1 MGFTEETTCAVL
13 GDCKSI
19 INNPPPPVTESINRE
34 KDMKKKNNILSAIF
48 ARQIALMTV
57 CIIGLSGT
65 MQAQQIETV
74 KRTQWGV
81 KAAMNIASLHFN
93 ASKGESESS
102 KSFVGGAVGLTFT
115 YAFDSHWRIHSG
127 VELSLKGFTA
137 DETGGSRT
145 LTAKAAYVQVPVM
158 GGYALE
164 FGKWTFEPRMGA
176 FFAYG
181 VAGKYSVSGG
191 GESRQTFGDKLLNP
205 FDAGL
210 TFGLH
215 ADNGKFAFGIGT
227 EMGLAEANG
236 KNFTVSGGTMHMHN
250 TFFSVGYLF

>member
-1 MGFTEETTCAVL
+1 MRSGNDLYCIGRL
-13 GDCKSI
+13 QI
-19 INNPPPPVTESINRE
+19 NNNPPPATESINGE
-34 KDMKKKNNILSAIF
+34 KSMKKRNKILTAKF
-48 ARQIALMTV
+48 ARRIALMTV
-57 CIIGLSGT
+57 CIMGLPGA
-65 MQAQQIETV
+65 MRAQQIEAV

-81 KAAMNIASLHFN
+81 KAAMNIASLHFD
-93 ASKGESESS
+93 ASNGDSESS
-102 KSFVGGAVGLTFT
+102 KSFVGGAVGLTFS
-115 YAFDSHWRIHSG
+115 YAFNSHWRIHSG
-127 VELSLKGFTA
+127 VELSLKGFIA

-145 LTAKAAYVQVPVM
+145 LTAKAAYVQVPVT
-158 GGYALE
+158 GGYAFE

-181 VAGKYSVSGG
+181 VAGNYSVSGG
-191 GESRQTFGDKLLNP
+191 GESQQTFGDKLLNP

-215 ADNGKFAFGIGT
+215 ADNGKFVFGIGT

>member
-1 MGFTEETTCAVL
+1 M
-13 GDCKSI
+13 
-19 INNPPPPVTESINRE
+19 NPSPATESINRE
-34 KDMKKKNNILSAIF
+34 KEMKKKNKILSATF
-48 ARQIALMTV
+48 ARRIALMTV
-57 CIIGLSGT
+57 CIIGLVGT
-65 MQAQQIETV
+65 MRAQQTEATETV

-81 KAAMNIASLHFN
+81 KVAMNIASLHFD
-93 ASKGESESS
+93 ASEGESVSS
-102 KSFVGGAVGLTFT
+102 KSFVGGAAGLTFS

-137 DETGGSRT
+137 DEEGGSRT
-145 LTAKAAYVQVPVM
+145 LTAKAAYVQVPVT
-158 GGYALE
+158 GGYAFE

-181 VAGKYSVSGG
+181 VAGNYSVSGG
-191 GESRQTFGDKLLNP
+191 GESQQTFGDKLLNP

-215 ADNGKFAFGIGT
+215 ADNGKFVFGIGT

>member
-1 MGFTEETTCAVL
+1 
-13 GDCKSI
+13 
-19 INNPPPPVTESINRE
+19 
-34 KDMKKKNNILSAIF
+34 MKKKNNILSAIF

-181 VAGKYSVSGG
+181 VAGNYSVSGG